1 MSRKF
6 TLLVKALHMF
16 HGGVCSIHAY
26 VFDTHLLIIRTYLAL
41 VKVLDQDILLRSN
54 RCQFGVRGVQSTL

>member
-16 HGGVCSIHAY
+16 HGGVCSIYAY
-26 VFDTHLLIIRTYLAL
+26 VFDTHLLRTYLAL

-54 RCQFGVRGVQSTL
+54 RRQLGVRGVQSTL